1 MRAALLTLAFTALAA
16 AADDATTTVGFFG
29 GGKWENTNDD
39 ESAPT
44 IPFYTSVAASVVDV
58 NAVETVLAI
67 SCLEGAAT
75 ESCSIK
81 DPWTM
86 TQGISSFS
94 WYAEYTAFNR
104 NPPVTAT
111 LDYNCAYQ
119 NYTLSATCTYSMSY
133 SGSSDGAETST
144 SYSTETSW
152 PSVSTYAALEVT
164 GGVEKFNEPE
174 ATETPEGGAGF
185 AGPMQA
191 MVTAAPVLAAGLLG
205 ML

>member
-119 NYTLSATCTYSMSY
+119 NYTLSPTCTYSMSY

-152 PSVSTYAALEVT
+152 ASAPTYAALEVT